1 MKNEFNHRTVS
12 IQINGVILKGNLVVP
27 QNPIGL
33 VIFSHG
39 SGSSRLSPRNNYVAE
54 VLQKNHL
61 ATLLFDLLTE
71 DEDKI
76 YENRFNIDLL
86 TLRLI
91 DVTQWAQHTQEIQNL
106 PIAYFGASTGAA
118 SALKAAAFFDAD
130 IKSIISRGGRPDLVL
145 KDLDKVTAPTL
156 LIVGGWDDIVIELNE
171 KAYQKLQCEKKLEI
185 IPNATHLFEEP
196 GKLEANFNVLN
207 VSQANGHLTNA
218 QKKTKSIYKIFW
230 DKYSLAYIISKVWTI
245 RMSRKPF

>member
-12 IQINGVILKGNLVVP
+12 IQIDGVILKGNLALP

-54 VLQKNHL
+54 ILQKNHL
-61 ATLLFDLLTE
+61 ATLLFDLLTV

-91 DVTQWAQHTQEIQNL
+91 DVTQWAQQLQDTKNL
-106 PIAYFGASTGAA
+106 PIGYFGASTGAA
-118 SALKAAAFFDAD
+118 SALKAAALYGDD
-130 IKSIISRGGRPDLVL
+130 IKTVISRGGRPDLAL
-145 KDLDKVTAPTL
+145 KDLHKVTAPTL
-156 LIVGGWDDIVIELNE
+156 LIVGGWDDVVIELNE
-171 KAYQKLQCEKKLEI
+171 KAYQELKCERKLEI

-196 GKLEANFNVLN
+196 GKLEEVSRISASWFTKHMLN
-207 VSQANGHLTNA
+207 
-218 QKKTKSIYKIFW
+218 KK
-230 DKYSLAYIISKVWTI
+230 
-245 RMSRKPF
+245 

>member
-91 DVTQWAQHTQEIQNL
+91 DVTQWAQHTKEIQNL

-156 LIVGGWDDIVIELNE
+156 LIVGGWDDVVIELNE

-196 GKLEANFNVLN
+196 GKLEAVARISASWFTKHMMN
-207 VSQANGHLTNA
+207 
-218 QKKTKSIYKIFW
+218 KK
-230 DKYSLAYIISKVWTI
+230 
-245 RMSRKPF
+245 